1 MVRRSKIQ
9 PEDDEQ
15 TSTELFAAFG
25 KKVREAR
32 RRVGFTQVQLAQ
44 AAGLAPSYAH
54 ELETAGANITLKT
67 LAKLASCLKVSMKD
81 LVPANEFEAVS
92 PSGIGELCAT
102 LRQVADALEA
112 HRLRVSDLT
121 ADVSQFTKLR
131 THLEQLVAPTQD
143 P

>member
-67 LAKLASCLKVSMKD
+67 LAKLASCLKVGMKD
-81 LVPANEFEAVS
+81 LVPDNEFEAVS

-112 HRLRVSDLT
+112 HRQRVSELT

>member
-9 PEDDEQ
+9 PEDDDQ
-15 TSTELFAAFG
+15 TSTELFTAFG

-32 RRVGFTQVQLAQ
+32 RRSGFTQVQLAQ

-67 LAKLASCLKVSMKD
+67 LAKLATCLKVSMKD
-81 LVPANEFEAVS
+81 LVPDNDFEAVS
-92 PSGIGELCAT
+92 LSGIVELCAT
-102 LRQVADALEA
+102 LRQVADTLEA
-112 HRLRVSDLT
+112 HRHRASELAAEVG
-121 ADVSQFTKLR
+121 QFTRLR
-131 THLEQLVAPTQD
+131 THLEHLVGPTPD